1 MLTTVQIRAAL
12 HSVLAD
18 LRESKDSGDYV
29 CLALKDHCSHY
40 FTNRSSYGG
49 DDRYAQAGLALAAKG
64 VFEEVQRYL
73 REAARNAGNDRDTL
87 DDDDMVAESVHE
99 HLPHDGKHNE
109 RAREVRI
116 GLVLHL
122 LEVYA

>member
-29 CLALKDHCSHY
+29 CLALKDRCAHH
-40 FTNRSSYGG
+40 FTITSTYGDNRYSQAS
-49 DDRYAQAGLALAAKG
+49 DALEAQG
-64 VFEEVQRYL
+64 VFAEVQRYL
-73 REAARNAGNDRDTL
+73 RETARDAGNDRTFGNE
-87 DDDDMVAESVHE
+87 DMVAESVHD
-99 HLPHDGKHNE
+99 HLPYDGQHNE